1 MNFITQKKFLDSC
14 LKTELEFD
22 NCCEIN
28 NNFCCYIKTRENV
41 LPDAAVVGKYR
52 AHTTGS
58 QSHGFLDSKVPFS
71 PFGSAFQHEITVLVV
86 DTKFRSF
93 KTLVTTYLSIDNYDI
108 IL

>member
-1 MNFITQKKFLDSC
+1 M
-14 LKTELEFD
+14 
-22 NCCEIN
+22 
-28 NNFCCYIKTRENV
+28 
-41 LPDAAVVGKYR
+41 
-52 AHTTGS
+52 
-58 QSHGFLDSKVPFS
+58 GFWIQKVPFS